1 MDYTV
6 HVNPVKAT
14 FIVKEV
20 FEKSGFILRGIA
32 CAVRFKGSRP
42 FLLTSSAVVEETDNR
57 KKLIAERFSKKHT
70 YLLDVSVLRQFG
82 NVTFL
87 WIMKEHQR
95 AKGTSWI
102 IALNLEIPSS
112 ERKALG
118 RLLPETCPGA
128 GNCRLQVQFDGS
140 TQVIPAKSIDRASIL
155 GVPIII
161 ENTQS
166 YKKQSGRFSVIGV
179 VGLTTEEKFCVCYLD
194 HENTGSLD
202 MLLSNRNGPEGPTNI
217 EELVEEETST
227 AQTQAVAA
235 FNLREQGPS
244 ASLETEDQRSLREC
258 GETSTAQTQA
268 IAAINLR
275 EQGPSASLE
284 TEDQRSLRECGGMK
298 NYYFKQPSAVSGI
311 YGIGITDRCFGYP

>member
-1 MDYTV
+1 MDYSED
-6 HVNPVKAT
+6 VKPSKAC
-14 FIVKEV
+14 FSVKEV
-20 FEKSGFILRGIA
+20 FPNGAFKLRGIA

-57 KKLIAERFSKKHT
+57 KKLIAERFSKNHI

-95 AKGTSWI
+95 AMGTSWI

-118 RLLPETCPGA
+118 RLLPETGA
-128 GNCRLQVQFDGS
+128 GNCGLQVQFDGS

-166 YKKQSGRFSVIGV
+166 NKKQSGRFSVIGV

-194 HENTGSLD
+194 HENTGSLGKFCS
-202 MLLSNRNGPEGPTNI
+202 M
-217 EELVEEETST
+217 
-227 AQTQAVAA
+227 
-235 FNLREQGPS
+235 
-244 ASLETEDQRSLREC
+244 RSHIF
-258 GETSTAQTQA
+258 TY
-268 IAAINLR
+268 I
-275 EQGPSASLE
+275 
-284 TEDQRSLRECGGMK
+284 
-298 NYYFKQPSAVSGI
+298 F
-311 YGIGITDRCFGYP
+311 